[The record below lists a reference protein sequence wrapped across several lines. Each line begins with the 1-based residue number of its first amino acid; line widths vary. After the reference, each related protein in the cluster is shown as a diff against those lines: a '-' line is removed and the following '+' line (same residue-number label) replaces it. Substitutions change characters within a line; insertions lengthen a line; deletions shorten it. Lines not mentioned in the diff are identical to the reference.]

1 MVFIIKGQ
9 NGQRAHHW
17 NDIRTRV
24 RTHEGELLS
33 GKAGERYQARY
44 AKQYLGKDLG
54 VAKRYSAQDVEQHE
68 KSKNTLNKQHD
79 SNNHS
84 NTRFPIYTGK

>member
-1 MVFIIKGQ
+1 M
-9 NGQRAHHW
+9 RASHW

-54 VAKRYSAQDVEQHE
+54 TARRYSSQDVEKHE
-68 KSKNTLNKQHD
+68 KRTTILNKQYD
-79 SNNHS
+79 SSHRS
-84 NTRFPIYTGK
+84 DTRFPIYTGK